1 LSLAYALRGNFLLP
15 HLLTKTQQHF
25 AKRQGLQFA
34 ASLSYSTLLSVVPI
48 SILLFFISLQTELF
62 AHAFE
67 QVREQLLAQLLP
79 TSREQVEAYLLQT
92 THHMKSFSYLS
103 MAFIFF
109 SAVWLSLSIER
120 ALNHIW
126 HVKTP
131 RKIMLR
137 IPAHITLWLLAPI
150 LITASISLSTWMA
163 SLPYLHDMPKQIP
176 LFSKL
181 LPYLTSSTAL
191 FLLYFFVPN
200 TSVKLK
206 YAGIASF
213 SAGLIFE
220 VSKWLFTIYITQYAM
235 YNKLYGALATLP
247 IFMLW
252 ILISW
257 IIVLWGASLSFV
269 LQHKQ

>member
-1 LSLAYALRGNFLLP
+1 MADNTLPLSFIKN
-15 HLLTKTQQHF
+15 TQLHF
-25 AKRQGLQFA
+25 VKNQGLQFA
-34 ASLSYSTLLSVVPI
+34 AALSYSTLLSVVPI
-48 SILLFFISLQTELF
+48 TILLFFISLQTELF
-62 AHAFE
+62 SHVFE
-67 QVREQLLAQLLP
+67 QVREQLLTQLLP

-92 THHMKSFSYLS
+92 THNMKSFSYIS
-103 MAFIFF
+103 MAFILL
-109 SAVWLSLSIER
+109 SAIWLSLGIER

-131 RKIMLR
+131 RKIILR
-137 IPAHITLWLLAPI
+137 IPAHITLWLLTPI

-163 SLPYLHDMPKQIP
+163 SLPYLHDIPEQIS

-181 LPYLTSSTAL
+181 LPYFISSSAL

-206 YAGIASF
+206 YAGIAGL

-235 YNKLYGALATLP
+235 YDKLYGALATLP

-257 IIVLWGASLSFV
+257 IVILWGASLSFV
-269 LQHKQ
+269 LQHEQ